1 MFKNAFPA
9 WMRSFSKLNRCLIYF
24 PDYERVPFGYR
35 NHEELEAEWTSRQ
48 RYIDQQV
55 GIKSSRVSEY
65 AEIMRMAW
73 LAPKGETMDW
83 SCVRIKGHDT
93 WNFWE
98 VDAALE
104 ERNGAFMVT
113 L

>member
-1 MFKNAFPA
+1 M
-9 WMRSFSKLNRCLIYF
+9 
-24 PDYERVPFGYR
+24 
-35 NHEELEAEWTSRQ
+35 
-48 RYIDQQV
+48 
-55 GIKSSRVSEY
+55 SEY

-98 VDAALE
+98 VDVALE